1 MKFNFIVL
9 IVLFVST
16 LGVTNCLAQQT
27 ELIKNDKFSGYA
39 FSKETG
45 KTTPESLFRIDDG
58 HIIMDA
64 EHAGYLV
71 TKKEYRN
78 FKLKAQF
85 RWIVKQGQ
93 KPKRNSGLMYY
104 VTKKQEDGLWPSG
117 YQYQIKTNATGDFIL
132 LKNTTIV
139 VNDTLCGPGASV
151 GVKHFSEAEKEAGEW
166 NEILIVAKAGV
177 VQQYLNGTLVNEGK
191 DASAQK
197 GRILFQYEGYPI
209 EFKDIFIEE
218 IGVRK

>member
-1 MKFNFIVL
+1 MKCNFIVL
-9 IVLFVST
+9 MVLFVSA
-16 LGVTNCLAQQT
+16 LGVSSSFAQQKG
-27 ELIKNDKFSGYA
+27 LLKKDQFPGYA

-45 KTTPESLFRIDDG
+45 KTVPDSLFKIEDG
-58 HIIMDA
+58 HIIMEA

-78 FKLKAQF
+78 FKLQAKF
-85 RWIVKQGQ
+85 RWIVKPGQ
-93 KPKRNSGLMYY
+93 KPKRNSGVMYY
-104 VTKKQEDGLWPSG
+104 VAKGQEDALWPSG
-117 YQYQIKTNATGDFIL
+117 YQYQIKTKSTGDFIL

-151 GVKHFSEAEKEAGEW
+151 GVKHFTDAEKAAGEW
-166 NEILIVAKAGV
+166 NEITVIAKNGV

-191 DASAQK
+191 DASVEK

-209 EFKDIFIEE
+209 EFKDIFVE
-218 IGVRK
+218 